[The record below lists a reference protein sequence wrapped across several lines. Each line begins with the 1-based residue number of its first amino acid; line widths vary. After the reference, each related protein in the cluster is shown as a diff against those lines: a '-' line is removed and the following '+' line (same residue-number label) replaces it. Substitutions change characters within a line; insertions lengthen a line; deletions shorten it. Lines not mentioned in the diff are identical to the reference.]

1 MTKTAAPT
9 YPVLP
14 LRDIVVFPHMI
25 VPLFVGREKSVR
37 ALEEVM
43 EDNKQILLSSQVDA
57 SEDEPTAD
65 SIFKTGVLANV
76 LQLLKLPDGCV
87 KVLVEGKSR
96 VLISEFVENENFFE
110 ARAEDLSETMGDV
123 DALEALVRTVSD
135 EFERYAKIKKNTP
148 EEALGAVAEASDP
161 AKLADLVAGHLG
173 IEVEQKQALL
183 EILSVSERLEKIY
196 GHMQGEMS
204 VLRVEKKIKTRVKS
218 QMERTQREY
227 YLNEQ
232 MKAIQKEL
240 GDGEEGQN
248 EVAEL
253 ESRIAAT
260 KLSKEAKEKVDAE
273 LKKLKN
279 MSPMSAEATVVR
291 NYLDWILGIPWGV
304 KSRVKKDLER
314 AQETLD
320 RDHYSLEKVKERI
333 V

>member
-1 MTKTAAPT
+1 
-9 YPVLP
+9 
-14 LRDIVVFPHMI
+14 
-25 VPLFVGREKSVR
+25 
-37 ALEEVM
+37 
-43 EDNKQILLSSQVDA
+43 
-57 SEDEPTAD
+57 
-65 SIFKTGVLANV
+65 
-76 LQLLKLPDGCV
+76 
-87 KVLVEGKSR
+87 
-96 VLISEFVENENFFE
+96 
-110 ARAEDLSETMGDV
+110 
-123 DALEALVRTVSD
+123 
-135 EFERYAKIKKNTP
+135 
-148 EEALGAVAEASDP
+148 
-161 AKLADLVAGHLG
+161 
-173 IEVEQKQALL
+173 
-183 EILSVSERLEKIY
+183 
-196 GHMQGEMS
+196 MQGEMS

-333 V
+333 VEFLAVQQRSTKLKGPITVSYTHLTLPTTWLV